1 MGKIISKSKIKIIS
15 KSRVTDSVKNKL
27 DEADFREFDEVAQED
42 VLEWVQKN
50 IKPVLELILG
60 DEVLV
65 KAGEDGAITI
75 NGSSEEEVQD
85 ACEEISR
92 ANPVVKKFFQKFL
105 KDDEFGE
112 EKDVLK
118 IKEDMTPEQTNEWLR
133 NFAAPAIKSFMDEHG
148 VPADVYTDEDG
159 IVKVVALKDPYSVV
173 TEVVDSFL
181 KEKKFDEFTLIRVKD
196 DEEESEIDVEEFIEK
211 VLIPSIEAHINSQ
224 ELEAYVQIDQNGD
237 EIIIRTDLEIEE
249 PKEKP
254 EGESE
259 EEIKEKVIERKEDS
273 SKSLWNAIVDSVKP
287 YKLAYKLKF
296 ESKISDS
303 NPFIETIDLNKV

>member
-133 NFAAPAIKSFMDEHG
+133 NFAAPAIKAFMDEHG
-148 VPADVYTDEDG
+148 VPADVYTDEEG

-224 ELEAYVQIDQNGD
+224 ELEADVQIDQNGD
-237 EIIIRTDLEIEE
+237 EIIIRTDLEVEE

-259 EEIKEKVIERKEDS
+259 EEIKEKVIELLSIS
-273 SKSLWNAIVDSVKP
+273 SKTNSCCGFIVCYVLSCSCCN
-287 YKLAYKLKF
+287 
-296 ESKISDS
+296 E
-303 NPFIETIDLNKV
+303 